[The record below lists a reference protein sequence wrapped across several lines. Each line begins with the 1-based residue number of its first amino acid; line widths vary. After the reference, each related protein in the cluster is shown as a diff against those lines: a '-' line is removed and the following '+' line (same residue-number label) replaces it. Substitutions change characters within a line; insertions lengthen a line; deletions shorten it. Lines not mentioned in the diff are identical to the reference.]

1 MTHKTLIEV
10 RNGSVVHE
18 FDVWR
23 QAEVVPSPV
32 HMDVTNR
39 TDGPFIGKLYD
50 SNTGIFSDPP
60 PEPELK
66 PEPDPPPP
74 VDPPPND

>member
-1 MTHKTLIEV
+1 MTNKKLIEV

-18 FDVWR
+18 FEVWR
-23 QAEVVPSPV
+23 QGGIVLDPV

-50 SNTGIFSDPP
+50 AVADTFSDPP
-60 PEPELK
+60 P
-66 PEPDPPPP
+66 PPPP
-74 VDPPPND
+74 EDGDDSGQQGN

>member
-1 MTHKTLIEV
+1 MTHKKLIEV

-23 QAEVVPSPV
+23 KGEIALDPV
-32 HMDVTNR
+32 HMDVTAR

-50 SNTGIFSDPP
+50 AVADTFS
-60 PEPELK
+60 
-66 PEPDPPPP
+66 DPPPP
-74 VDPPPND
+74 VDPPDD

>member
-10 RNGSVVHE
+10 QNGSVVHE

-23 QAEVVPSPV
+23 QGEITLSPV
-32 HMDVTNR
+32 HMDVTDR

-50 SNTGIFSDPP
+50 AVADTFSDPP
-60 PEPELK
+60 PPPEEPSE
-66 PEPDPPPP
+66 EPPD
-74 VDPPPND
+74 DSGQQGN

>member
-1 MTHKTLIEV
+1 MTHKKLIEV
-10 RNGSVVHE
+10 RGGSVVHE

-23 QAEVVPSPV
+23 QGEIVLAPA
-32 HMDVTNR
+32 HMDVTDR

-50 SNTGIFSDPP
+50 STADTFS
-60 PEPELK
+60 
-66 PEPDPPPP
+66 DPPPP